1 MLGIFQGMTRNSLN
15 HMDRLTFDRY
25 DTNGDGVISA
35 AEFGNYVAVNGVGKV
50 NGAQK
55 KDEKVNK
62 GFNLEQFDPQGAINF
77 ESNGGF
83 NARKLNIIA

>member
-1 MLGIFQGMTRNSLN
+1 MLGIFQGMTRSQVSGIDK
-15 HMDRLTFDRY
+15 MTFDRY
-25 DTNGDGVISA
+25 DTNADGVISA
-35 AEFGNYVAVNGVGKV
+35 SEYQNFLQVSGVGKI
-50 NGAQK
+50 NGTQR

>member
-1 MLGIFQGMTRNSLN
+1 MIGIFQGMTRAQASGIDK
-15 HMDRLTFDRY
+15 MAFDRY
-25 DTNGDGVISA
+25 DTNADGVISA
-35 AEFGNYVAVNGVGKV
+35 TEYQNFLQISGVGKI